1 MTRRLR
7 HAREELNPYVALTDT
22 TLNLVLV
29 MVFFVAALTAV
40 GRVSWDDIRYK
51 DAQKEFE
58 QAVKQLIA
66 VNQRPTINVGKNDPP
81 GTQRWVFANSALF
94 TPGKVALSTAGQ
106 ATLDRFALALRQNAT
121 TWRRIRVEGHTRPT
135 SAQQADRWEDA
146 TNRSAAVAR
155 FLVNSGG
162 IPPYFIAT
170 AGRGGQDP
178 LSNLP
183 LGDAAHARIEIVLEY
198 AKTAAEPKVKVAP

>member
-7 HAREELNPYVALTDT
+7 HARDDLNPYVALTDT

-29 MVFFVAALTAV
+29 LVFFVAALTAV

-58 QAVKQLIA
+58 QAVQRLIT
-66 VNQRPTINVGKNDPP
+66 VNQRPITNIGKNDPP

-94 TPGKVALSTAGQ
+94 TPGQAALSPAGQ
-106 ATLDRFALALRQNAT
+106 VTLGRFALALRQNAG
-121 TWRRIRVEGHTRPT
+121 TWRRIRVEGHTLPT
-135 SAQQADRWEDA
+135 LVQQADRWEDA
-146 TNRSAAVAR
+146 TNRAAAVAR
-155 FLVNSGG
+155 FLVNNGE

-178 LSNLP
+178 LQGLLLNDP
-183 LGDAAHARIEIVLEY
+183 AHARIEIVLEY
-198 AKTAAEPKVKVAP
+198 ARSAADLKTKDSP

>member
-7 HAREELNPYVALTDT
+7 HGREELNPYVALTDT

-51 DAQKEFE
+51 DAQKEFAK
-58 QAVKQLIA
+58 AVKQLIA
-66 VNQRPTINVGKNDPP
+66 VDQRPVPNVSKNDPP
-81 GTQRWVFANSALF
+81 GTQRWVFANSVLF
-94 TPGKVALSTAGQ
+94 TPGTAALSSAGQ
-106 ATLDRFALALRQNAT
+106 ATLDRFALALRKNAN
-121 TWRRIRVEGHTRPT
+121 TWRRIRVEGHTQPT
-135 SAQQADRWEDA
+135 LAAKADRWEDA
-146 TNRSAAVAR
+146 TNRAAAVAR

-178 LSNLP
+178 LKNLALNNP
-183 LGDAAHARIEIVLEY
+183 AHARIEIVLEY
-198 AKTAAEPKVKVAP
+198 AKSAADLKSKVGP

>member
-51 DAQKEFE
+51 DAQKEFKL
-58 QAVKQLIA
+58 AVEKLI
-66 VNQRPTINVGKNDPP
+66 VLNPRPITNVGKNDPP

-94 TPGKVALSTAGQ
+94 TPGK
-106 ATLDRFALALRQNAT
+106 ATLSAAGEATLNRFALALRQNAT

-135 SAQQADRWEDA
+135 LAQNADRWEDA
-146 TNRSAAVAR
+146 TNRAAAVAR
-155 FLVNSGG
+155 FLVNTGG

-178 LSNLP
+178 LKGLALNDP
-183 LGDAAHARIEIVLEY
+183 AHARIEIVLEY
-198 AKTAAEPKVKVAP
+198 AKSAADLKVKNAP